1 MIELDGIERIYSD
14 FELSV
19 SLNVSDDELVTL
31 LGPSGSGKTTTLRI
45 IAGFETADRGSLKIG
60 QVDVSRMPTRRRDIG
75 YVFQDYT
82 LFPHLNV
89 GENIAYGL
97 RVHKVPREQRRRR
110 VDELLELTGLDGFA
124 DRGVSTL
131 SGGEQQRVAVARA
144 LARKPRALLLDEPFS
159 SVDSERRED
168 LLEYILR
175 IQRNFR
181 IPTVFVTHSRSDAL
195 AISDRIVTM
204 RGGRVDDS
212 GPPHRLYE
220 HPATAYTA
228 RLLGPARF
236 LDAAGTRFVRPEK
249 VLIEPAEDSNAE
261 PAGPNH
267 NANREPAGP
276 RDNANREP
284 AGRGDNP
291 NREPTEPP
299 HEPADPGENPNREP
313 AGPSAGHSD
322 FPIDTP
328 VAGTVRRAIFRG
340 GWHEYR
346 VSTPFGEIPVLTAV
360 SFESGQAVS
369 VRVPASAVVSVK
381 R

>member
-19 SLNVSDDELVTL
+19 SFSVADDELVTL

-45 IAGFETADRGSLKIG
+45 IAGFEIADRGSLKIG

-110 VDELLELTGLDGFA
+110 VDELLELTGLEGFSERA
-124 DRGVSTL
+124 VSTL

-175 IQRNFR
+175 IQRNFG

-204 RGGRVDDS
+204 RAGRVDDS
-212 GPPHRLYE
+212 GPPRRLYD
-220 HPATAYTA
+220 HPTTAYTA

-249 VLIEPAEDSNAE
+249 VLVEPGGPTDGPGDPPGGGCAE
-261 PAGPNH
+261 PGSP
-267 NANREPAGP
+267 
-276 RDNANREP
+276 
-284 AGRGDNP
+284 
-291 NREPTEPP
+291 
-299 HEPADPGENPNREP
+299 PADFP
-313 AGPSAGHSD
+313 A
-322 FPIDTP
+322 DTA

-340 GWHEYR
+340 DRHEYR
-346 VSTPFGEIPVLTAV
+346 IATAFGDIPVLTA
-360 SFESGQAVS
+360 SAYEPGQVVN
-369 VRVPASAVVSVK
+369 VRVPADSVVRVAG
-381 R
+381 